1 MCLMYVTSLLSV
13 HTYVSI
19 IIRKDSDG
27 GITEADGRASGTVG
41 SSIATPLLITN

>member
-1 MCLMYVTSLLSV
+1 MCLMFVTSLLSV

-27 GITEADGRASGTVG
+27 GITEADGRACGPL
-41 SSIATPLLITN
+41 SSSVATPLLITS